1 MSTSDSVAP
10 IGILG
15 LGFLG
20 KILASDFADI
30 KESWGT
36 WNKNPPPE
44 SALNVFPFDW
54 NSETSWMSLPEFPET
69 IVLTI
74 PPLLNDPEAEKIRL
88 NRWGKWMKNNRP
100 NIKRM
105 IYISSTGVY
114 PKRNGLWHED
124 SGFEPDTN
132 SGKLRLITE
141 KILSSFFKLHVVRP
155 GGIYGYG
162 RGIDVRLKSGKHIS
176 VSGTPVHRIHVKDL
190 AGIVFHLLK
199 NPESARCVNAV
210 DFDPKPSWK
219 VANWLVEN
227 REDLYE
233 EMLQD
238 IPDSTASV
246 AGNSERLIS
255 NQCLIELG
263 ITLNYPTFREGMG
276 KSHPDKNSKIL
287 KQSDAK

>member
-1 MSTSDSVAP
+1 MTKSVSVSP

-30 KESWGT
+30 QESWGT

-44 SALNVFPFDW
+44 SALKVFPFDW
-54 NSETSWMSLPEFPET
+54 SSEKSWTALPEFPET

-74 PPLLNDPEAEKIRL
+74 PPLLNDPEEEKVRL
-88 NRWGKWMKNNRP
+88 NQWGEWMSKNRP
-100 NIKRM
+100 KIKRM

-124 SGFEPDTN
+124 SEFEPDTN

-141 KILSSFFKLHVVRP
+141 KMLGSFLNLHVVRP
-155 GGIYGYG
+155 GGIYGNG
-162 RGIDVRLKSGKHIS
+162 RGIDVRLKSRKHIP
-176 VSGTPVHRIHVKDL
+176 VSGTPVHRIHVNDL
-190 AGIVFHLLK
+190 ADIVFHLLK
-199 NPESARCVNAV
+199 NPESASCVNAV

-219 VANWLVEN
+219 VAHWLIEN
-227 REDLYE
+227 REDLSE
-233 EMLQD
+233 DMLQD
-238 IPDSTASV
+238 IPDTSASV
-246 AGNSERLIS
+246 PGNTQRFIS

-263 ITLNYPTFREGMG
+263 ITLNFPTFREGMM
-276 KSHPDKNSKIL
+276 KNPPETKH
-287 KQSDAK
+287 

>member
-1 MSTSDSVAP
+1 MKTSVSVSP

-30 KESWGT
+30 HKSWGT

-44 SALNVFPFDW
+44 AALKVFPFDW
-54 NSETSWMSLPEFPET
+54 RRETSWSALPEVPET
-69 IVLTI
+69 LVLTI
-74 PPLLNDPEAEKIRL
+74 PPMLNDPEAEKVRL
-88 NRWGKWMKNNRP
+88 NQWGKWMNKNRP

-114 PKRNGLWHED
+114 PKRNGLWQED
-124 SGFEPDTN
+124 SEFEPDTN

-141 KILSSFFKLHVVRP
+141 KTLASFFKLHVVRP
-155 GGIYGYG
+155 GGIYGNG
-162 RGIDVRLKSGKHIS
+162 RGIDVRLQSGKHIT
-176 VSGTPVHRIHVKDL
+176 VSGTPVHRIHVNDL

-199 NPESARCVNAV
+199 NPESASCINAV

-219 VANWLVEN
+219 VAHWLIQN
-227 REDLYE
+227 REDLSAD
-233 EMLQD
+233 MLQD
-238 IPDSTASV
+238 IPDSSESIP
-246 AGNSERLIS
+246 GNSERLIS

-263 ITLNYPTFREGMG
+263 ITLCYPTFREGMVNNH
-276 KSHPDKNSKIL
+276 SESKL
-287 KQSDAK
+287 

>member
-1 MSTSDSVAP
+1 MTTSVYVDP

-20 KILASDFADI
+20 KILASDFAAI
-30 KESWGT
+30 HKSWGT

-44 SALNVFPFDW
+44 AALKVFPFDW
-54 NSETSWMSLPEFPET
+54 RRETSWSALPEVPET
-69 IVLTI
+69 LVLTI
-74 PPLLNDPEAEKIRL
+74 PPMLNDPEAEKVRL
-88 NRWGKWMKNNRP
+88 NQWGKWMNKNRP

-124 SGFEPDTN
+124 SEFEPDTN

-141 KILSSFFKLHVVRP
+141 KTLASFFKLHVVRP
-155 GGIYGYG
+155 GGIYGNG
-162 RGIDVRLKSGKHIS
+162 RGIDVRLQSGKHIT
-176 VSGTPVHRIHVKDL
+176 VSGTPVHRIHVNDL

-199 NPESARCVNAV
+199 NPESASCINAV

-219 VANWLVEN
+219 VAHWLVQN
-227 REDLYE
+227 REDLSE
-233 EMLQD
+233 DMLQD
-238 IPDSTASV
+238 IPDSSESIP
-246 AGNSERLIS
+246 GNSERLIS

-263 ITLNYPTFREGMG
+263 ITLCYPTFREGMM
-276 KSHPDKNSKIL
+276 KNPPDPKH
-287 KQSDAK
+287 

>member
-1 MSTSDSVAP
+1 MTNSVSVTP

-30 KESWGT
+30 HKSWGT

-44 SALNVFPFDW
+44 SALKVFPFDW
-54 NSETSWMSLPEFPET
+54 SSETSWTALPEFPERL
-69 IVLTI
+69 VLTI
-74 PPLLNDPEAEKIRL
+74 PPMLNDPEKEKVRL
-88 NRWGKWMKNNRP
+88 NQWGEWMNKNRP

-114 PKRNGLWHED
+114 PKRNGLWHEKSEFD
-124 SGFEPDTN
+124 PDTR

-141 KILSSFFKLHVVRP
+141 KTLGSFFKLHVVRP
-155 GGIYGYG
+155 GGIYGNG
-162 RGIDVRLKSGKHIS
+162 RGIDLRLKSGKQIA

-190 AGIVFHLLK
+190 AGIVFHLLN
-199 NPESARCVNAV
+199 NPQSPQCVNAV

-219 VANWLVEN
+219 VAHWLVQN
-227 REDLYE
+227 RGDLSED
-233 EMLQD
+233 MLQD
-238 IPDSTASV
+238 IPEFSAYV
-246 AGNSERLIS
+246 PGNSERFIS

-263 ITLNYPTFREGMG
+263 ITLIYPTFREGMVNR
-276 KSHPDKNSKIL
+276 HPESKL
-287 KQSDAK
+287 

>member
-1 MSTSDSVAP
+1 MTKSVSVSP

-20 KILASDFADI
+20 KILASDFANI

-44 SALNVFPFDW
+44 SAVKAFPFDW
-54 NSETSWMSLPEFPET
+54 RSETSWNVMPEVPET
-69 IVLTI
+69 LVLTI
-74 PPLLNDPEAEKIRL
+74 PPMLNDPEAEKVRL
-88 NRWGKWMKNNRP
+88 NQWGERMSKNRP
-100 NIKRM
+100 KIKRM

-124 SGFEPDTN
+124 SEFDPDTN

-141 KILSSFFKLHVVRP
+141 KTLGSFFKLHVVRP
-155 GGIYGYG
+155 GGIYGNG
-162 RGIDVRLKSGKHIS
+162 RGIDVRLKSGKHIPFS
-176 VSGTPVHRIHVKDL
+176 RTPVHRIHVKDL

-199 NPESARCVNAV
+199 NPESPRCINAV

-219 VANWLVEN
+219 VANLLVHN
-227 REDLYE
+227 LEDLSEY
-233 EMLQD
+233 MLQD
-238 IPDSTASV
+238 IPDSSASV
-246 AGNSERLIS
+246 PGNLERLIS

-263 ITLNYPTFREGMG
+263 ITLNYPTFREGMV
-276 KSHPDKNSKIL
+276 NN
-287 KQSDAK
+287 QSEPQH